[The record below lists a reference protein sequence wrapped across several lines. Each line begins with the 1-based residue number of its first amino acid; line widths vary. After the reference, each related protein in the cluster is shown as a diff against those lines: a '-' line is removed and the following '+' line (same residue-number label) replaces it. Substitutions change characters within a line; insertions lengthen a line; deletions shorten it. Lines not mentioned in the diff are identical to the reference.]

1 MVQKC
6 LGGISVHTSMGPDGM
21 HPRVLREW
29 AEVSAR
35 PLSVISDSSWRTA
48 ECLKTGGEP
57 VSLQPSKRA
66 RRRILETPGHA
77 ASPLPT
83 HGTHGCSGTDLHPP
97 PPSAALHAAR
107 KSSVLSARAAP
118 ARSSLRAAAF
128 PTLSLPSQP
137 RPRAVPALPVPSP
150 AGGHSFSPALSA
162 QLPAHS
168 RRSLP
173 SASARGTAGRHR
185 RPQHGL
191 PGAPPVGSGSF
202 PRSAL
207 SRCLPALPRCAR
219 TSSSPGWTVASRGGE
234 GLSRSLSSV
243 AARRCGTA
251 PVVCGERGREG
262 SG

>member
-1 MVQKC
+1 MYLANSLTSPPHISLSVQYRPGVVRER
-6 LGGISVHTSMGPDGM
+6 LGGIKVHKSVGLDGM

-150 AGGHSFSPALSA
+150 AGGHSA

-185 RPQHGL
+185 RPQRGP

-207 SRCLPALPRCAR
+207 SRCPPALP
-219 TSSSPGWTVASRGGE
+219 
-234 GLSRSLSSV
+234 L
-243 AARRCGTA
+243 
-251 PVVCGERGREG
+251 
-262 SG
+262 

>member
-1 MVQKC
+1 MQPVCTSRLRAIPHGCTDQSC
-6 LGGISVHTSMGPDGM
+6 TLGEERVVRERLGGIKVHKSVGLDGV

-207 SRCLPALPRCAR
+207 SRCLPALP
-219 TSSSPGWTVASRGGE
+219 
-234 GLSRSLSSV
+234 L
-243 AARRCGTA
+243 
-251 PVVCGERGREG
+251 
-262 SG
+262 